1 MVKMPAYK
9 VTHFCSELYLPWN
22 LLYSSASAYIST
34 SVYLSFSL
42 RLRRPHDELLDVVLS
57 PVVVVE
63 GGGVDAE
70 GGGRLAPAAHGGPLE
85 VERSVVVVFV
95 VVVQEEA
102 EKAQKTRVIAGS

>member
-1 MVKMPAYK
+1 MYP
-9 VTHFCSELYLPWN
+9 N
-22 LLYSSASAYIST
+22 
-34 SVYLSFSL
+34 LSFSL

-70 GGGRLAPAAHGGPLE
+70 GGGRLAPAAHGGPLK

-102 EKAQKTRVIAGS
+102 EKAQKTIQLCQELRIPSRCH